1 MKGLAPLIGII
12 FIIALVIK
20 YWWIVLIAAILIG
33 VGYLIVNRTAPPKT
47 ATKVPANKPRSPEP
61 QPGVRI
67 TVSGPQ
73 TTRPVS
79 DPAPRRAAVP
89 VSPLR
94 NALLTR
100 QPTPNPASNNTFTAI
115 DLETTGL
122 DADID
127 RIVEVG
133 LVKFTGDGTVL
144 DEFSTLVEA
153 RDVHR
158 IDDEDLVGAP
168 DISQVL
174 PEVLAFIS
182 GTVLVAHNLEF
193 EERFLAAAA
202 RRARIPL
209 SDGVALCTLR
219 TCRRQLDGRALSLTA
234 MYKFSLTA
242 MYKTATGEWAENRH
256 TALGDA
262 RAIRDVLL
270 WLLRQ
275 CPSPLYLTEPPP
287 KAVGA
292 LNFDTCP
299 ISCRP
304 VALTR
309 ASVAELLASLP
320 QSPTPRKGNP
330 AAIARYRS
338 LLDNS
343 VEDGR
348 LTFEEAT
355 SLTKQ
360 ARLTQLTGAQLRTL
374 HEDAWATAFHEDA
387 ESEWSDL
394 TPVRRREMYL
404 LADAL
409 GLDELAAKIQA
420 AIDSCAEPAPPPESR
435 YLRGT
440 RIGIV
445 GNTAELAKLR
455 TRAETYGAKVAV
467 RITNTVAWL
476 ATVTPDAVDARHKA
490 AREIGIPILD
500 PAAATKRL
508 NEDIRDAELKAFERQ
523 RIIDEHAERRRQRL
537 AEADA
542 YWRPSWRALELD
554 HDPKPDFDY

>member
-1 MKGLAPLIGII
+1 MKALARLIGII
-12 FIIALVIK
+12 FLIALGIK
-20 YWWIVLIAAILIG
+20 YWWIALIAAIVIG
-33 VGYLIVNRTAPPKT
+33 VAYLFLKTPAPPK
-47 ATKVPANKPRSPEP
+47 ATRKTQAGKPS
-61 QPGVRI
+61 
-67 TVSGPQ
+67 
-73 TTRPVS
+73 
-79 DPAPRRAAVP
+79 RRATVP

-94 NALLTR
+94 QALLTR
-100 QPTPNPASNNTFTAI
+100 RPTPNLALNNTFTAI

-144 DEFSTLVEA
+144 DEFSTLVNSPGSSREA
-153 RDVHR
+153 RDIHH
-158 IDDEDLVGAP
+158 IDDKDLVGAP
-168 DISQVL
+168 NIRQVL

-182 GTVLVAHNLEF
+182 GTVLVGHNFDF
-193 EERFLAAAA
+193 EEKFLAAAA

-209 SDGVALCTLR
+209 SDGVAVCTLR
-219 TCRRQLDGRALSLTA
+219 TCRRQLDGRA
-234 MYKFSLTA
+234 FSLTA
-242 MYKTATGEWAENRH
+242 MHKTATGEWAENKH

-262 RAIRDVLL
+262 RSIREVLL

-275 CPSPLYLTEPPP
+275 CPLPLHLTEPPP
-287 KAVGA
+287 TAAGDPT
-292 LNFDTCP
+292 LDTCP

-304 VALTR
+304 VPLMR
-309 ASVAELLASLP
+309 ASVAELLASFP

-330 AAIARYRS
+330 AAIARYK
-338 LLDNS
+338 LLLNDC

-348 LTFEEAT
+348 LTLEEAT

-360 ARLTQLTGAQLRTL
+360 ACLTQLTGTQLRKL
-374 HEDAWATAFHEDA
+374 HEEAWATAFHEEA
-387 ESEWSDL
+387 ESKWSDL
-394 TPVRRREMYL
+394 TPVCRREMYL

-409 GLDELAAKIQA
+409 GLSEVAAKVHA
-420 AIDSCAEPAPPPESR
+420 VIDSGAEPAPPPESR

-445 GNTAELAKLR
+445 GNTTELAELR

-467 RITNTVAWL
+467 RITKTVEWL
-476 ATVTPDAVDARHKA
+476 ATVTPDAVDAHHKA

-500 PAAATKRL
+500 PAAAMKRL

-523 RIIDEHAERRRQRL
+523 RVIDEQAERRRQWR

-542 YWRPSWRALELD
+542 YWRPSWRAVELD
-554 HDPKPDFDY
+554 HDPERDFEY

>member
-1 MKGLAPLIGII
+1 MKGRAPLIGVMVVIG
-12 FIIALVIK
+12 LVIK
-20 YWWIVLIAAILIG
+20 YWWIVLMAAIVIG
-33 VGYLIVNRTAPPKT
+33 VAYVIVSRTGPPKT
-47 ATKVPANKPRSPEP
+47 ATKMPANKSRSPEP
-61 QPGVRI
+61 QPAVRI

-73 TTRPVS
+73 HRRPVS
-79 DPAPRRAAVP
+79 APAPRRAAVP
-89 VSPLR
+89 ISPLR

-122 DADID
+122 DADVD

-144 DEFSTLVEA
+144 DEFSTLVNSPGSSREA

-209 SDGVALCTLR
+209 SDGIALCTLR
-219 TCRRQLDGRALSLTA
+219 TCRRQLDGRA
-234 MYKFSLTA
+234 FSLTA

-262 RAIRDVLL
+262 RAIRDVFL

-275 CPSPLYLTEPPP
+275 CPRPLYLTEPPP
-287 KAVGA
+287 KAAGVLA
-292 LNFDTCP
+292 FDACP

-304 VALTR
+304 VPLMR
-309 ASVAELLASLP
+309 ASVAELLASFP

-330 AAIARYRS
+330 TAIARYKS

-360 ARLTQLTGAQLRTL
+360 ARLTQLTGTQLRKL

-387 ESEWSDL
+387 ESEWADL
-394 TPVRRREMYL
+394 APVRRREMYL

-409 GLDELAAKIQA
+409 GLNELAAKIQA
-420 AIDSCAEPAPPPESR
+420 VIDSCAEPAPPPESR

-440 RIGIV
+440 FIGIV
-445 GNTAELAKLR
+445 GNAAELAELR

-467 RITNTVAWL
+467 RITNTVEWL
-476 ATVTPDAVDARHKA
+476 ATVTPDAVDAHYKA

-523 RIIDEHAERRRQRL
+523 RAIDEHAERRRQRL

-542 YWRPSWRALELD
+542 YWRPTWRTIELD
-554 HDPKPDFDY
+554 HDPEPDFDY